1 MPAFSIPLS
10 GLTASSEALS
20 AIANNLAN
28 LNTVGY
34 KDTRVLFRDLF
45 YQSLGTS
52 GDGDPIQLGAGTA
65 VSSMPSLFTQG
76 SVNPSGVATD
86 VAIMQ
91 DGFFIVQKNG
101 VTSYTRAGNFTQDP
115 KGFLVTHAG
124 EQVMGYPEM
133 RQVNFLEEPAL
144 AVLRQE
150 CPGLQDFDWA
160 RFTFELEGYLDEVRR
175 LVRQLYGTT

>member
-45 YQSLGTS
+45 YQTLGTS

-86 VAIMQ
+86 MAIMQ
-91 DGFFIVQKNG
+91 DGFFIVQKGG

-115 KGFLVTHAG
+115 KGFLVTDSG
-124 EQVMGYPEM
+124 EQVMGYPAHCSTLCITS
-133 RQVNFLEEPAL
+133 RST
-144 AVLRQE
+144 
-150 CPGLQDFDWA
+150 D
-160 RFTFELEGYLDEVRR
+160 
-175 LVRQLYGTT
+175 

>member
-52 GDGDPIQLGAGTA
+52 GGGDPIQLGAGTT

-115 KGFLVTHAG
+115 KGFLVTDAG
-124 EQVMGYPEM
+124 EQVMAI
-133 RQVNFLEEPAL
+133 RLPAGS
-144 AVLRQE
+144 RK
-150 CPGLQDFDWA
+150 
-160 RFTFELEGYLDEVRR
+160 
-175 LVRQLYGTT
+175 